1 MQFCNR
7 NPNINSISGSSN
19 NNDDGDYNDND
30 CESDIS
36 SMTMTEHG
44 LQRQLQHHSVLSLHN
59 QLFDVVFNAAD
70 DIGNNDVCYDNDD
83 DTIAND
89 DVWVVYIVDNIMV
102 AIGLVRRDV
111 QHHHQQRTAAN
122 MSNTNYFL
130 FVTITQLLQ
139 LENVDYNFSAV
150 CW

>member
-70 DIGNNDVCYDNDD
+70 DIGNNDACYDNDD

-89 DVWVVYIVDNIMV
+89 DVWVVYVVDNI
-102 AIGLVRRDV
+102 IGCYCSCSQRRSTSPPTKDCG
-111 QHHHQQRTAAN
+111 QHV
-122 MSNTNYFL
+122 NYKLL
-130 FVTITQLLQ
+130 FVCHNYTI
-139 LENVDYNFSAV
+139 VIARK
-150 CW
+150 C